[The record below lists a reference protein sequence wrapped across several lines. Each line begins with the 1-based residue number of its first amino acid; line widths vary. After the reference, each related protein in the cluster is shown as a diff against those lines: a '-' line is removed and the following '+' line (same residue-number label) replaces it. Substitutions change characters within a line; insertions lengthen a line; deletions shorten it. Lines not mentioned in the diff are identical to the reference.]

1 MNQKKQPVGQPSDD
15 FDLALVAMERA
26 ADTARKRTL
35 LRDGKLVVWRDG
47 RMVKESVTD
56 LSGPQGRSD

>member
-1 MNQKKQPVGQPSDD
+1 MNQKKLPAGQPSDD

-26 ADTARKRTL
+26 ANTARKRAL

-47 RMVKESVTD
+47 HMVKESVTD
-56 LSGPQGRSD
+56 LSGSQE